1 METYE
6 VHWVC
11 RGEFDPPEKPWE
23 TPLSHSPVEERM
35 GFYSVKWHVKCL
47 EEVASIL
54 AQLMQA
60 DLLCLFLGTNL
71 WRIW

>member
-1 METYE
+1 MKYTGYVEE
-6 VHWVC
+6 SSV
-11 RGEFDPPEKPWE
+11 RQKSLER
-23 TPLSHSPVEERM
+23 PLSHSPVEERM
-35 GFYSVKWHVKCL
+35 GLYSVKWHVKCL

-60 DLLCLFLGTNL
+60 DLLCLFLGTSL